1 MKIPFVTC
9 ADMDSMLEKISS
21 SDNDPTKLF
30 ASKINL
36 RRVVIHHSN
45 AGHLIQTKANKS
57 SIKRQELF
65 EEIL

>member
-45 AGHLIQTKANKS
+45 AGHLIQTEANKS
-57 SIKRQELF
+57 SKEARTL
-65 EEIL
+65 

>member
-1 MKIPFVTC
+1 
-9 ADMDSMLEKISS
+9 MDSMLEKISS

-45 AGHLIQTKANKS
+45 AGHLIQTEANKS
-57 SIKRQELF
+57 SKEARTL
-65 EEIL
+65 